1 MARRKP
7 IPRSQ
12 RNEFNRG
19 TKLSRNSVGA
29 KDDVKNVSVGIMDM
43 DSAIM
48 YYFNEV
54 IKPEV
59 EVNKEKVKVPCI
71 YASPERW
78 VTISKQGY
86 LRDKKRQIIVPLIV
100 FKRTGMS
107 RDDNMPVDKLDANEP
122 NLFYSFEKK
131 FTQHNRY
138 DKFSVQQN
146 LSPGR
151 EYYNVAMPDY
161 VQLSYEFTIW
171 TSYIEQMNRI
181 VEKINYSDGAYWGEP
196 GKMRFRTRIESFSDA
211 SSIDGERL
219 IKTTFSMTLNGYIV
233 PEHYNNV
240 STTQKYL
247 TPKKIIIREDADQT
261 IVDDRG
267 RVSLGSNAA
276 VEGGEST
283 KDIFSI
289 SVSKKLT
296 LTQGTGVTISNS
308 GVGFDGSSA
317 LTQTI
322 SIGQS
327 VATTDNVLFNQVTA
341 SNALQIGTSST
352 KYSST
357 GISGSIDVTGSL
369 ATTGNFTVQGDT
381 TINGT
386 LTADEFHTTFTSAS
400 VLFDSGSTKFGDT
413 LDDTHQF
420 TGSADI
426 TGSFKLNGYEITEIS
441 NDTSLTDGSATSVP
455 TENAVKSYITST
467 VTDAQT
473 YLRKQFV
480 KISSGISNDSTA
492 SFNSVATASAP
503 TGYTAT
509 SENDFIFF
517 INGQYMEH
525 DALTIQQA
533 GSNFLLKVDT
543 SGIGYIL
550 ESDDEILGIGKFDS

>member
-12 RNEFNRG
+12 RKEFNRG

-171 TSYIEQMNRI
+171 TCLLY
-181 VEKINYSDGAYWGEP
+181 
-196 GKMRFRTRIESFSDA
+196 
-211 SSIDGERL
+211 
-219 IKTTFSMTLNGYIV
+219 
-233 PEHYNNV
+233 
-240 STTQKYL
+240 
-247 TPKKIIIREDADQT
+247 
-261 IVDDRG
+261 
-267 RVSLGSNAA
+267 
-276 VEGGEST
+276 
-283 KDIFSI
+283 
-289 SVSKKLT
+289 
-296 LTQGTGVTISNS
+296 
-308 GVGFDGSSA
+308 
-317 LTQTI
+317 
-322 SIGQS
+322 
-327 VATTDNVLFNQVTA
+327 
-341 SNALQIGTSST
+341 TSPSPR
-352 KYSST
+352 
-357 GISGSIDVTGSL
+357 D
-369 ATTGNFTVQGDT
+369 
-381 TINGT
+381 
-386 LTADEFHTTFTSAS
+386 
-400 VLFDSGSTKFGDT
+400 
-413 LDDTHQF
+413 
-420 TGSADI
+420 
-426 TGSFKLNGYEITEIS
+426 
-441 NDTSLTDGSATSVP
+441 
-455 TENAVKSYITST
+455 
-467 VTDAQT
+467 
-473 YLRKQFV
+473 
-480 KISSGISNDSTA
+480 
-492 SFNSVATASAP
+492 
-503 TGYTAT
+503 
-509 SENDFIFF
+509 
-517 INGQYMEH
+517 
-525 DALTIQQA
+525 
-533 GSNFLLKVDT
+533 
-543 SGIGYIL
+543 
-550 ESDDEILGIGKFDS
+550 